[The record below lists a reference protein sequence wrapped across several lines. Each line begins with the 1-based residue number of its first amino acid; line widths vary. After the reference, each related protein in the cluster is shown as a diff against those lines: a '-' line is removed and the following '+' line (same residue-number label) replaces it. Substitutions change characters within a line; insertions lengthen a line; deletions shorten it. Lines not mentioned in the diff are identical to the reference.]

1 MKAQDLSLK
10 TIINNYSMTHLKRKE
25 LLLPS
30 NNLIGKIPDPR
41 NAKEHQSF
49 IRKTQNQWNSR

>member
-49 IRKTQNQWNSR
+49 IRKTQNQ